1 MISFLERFK
10 LTKYQVN
17 PEGGTIYVDWNV
29 KNWLDSFKGEDYS
42 QKSLKE
48 IEIYKKITKSGFE
61 ENLMIKPPENFPT
74 ISLIVVTFNSEIWF
88 ENLKKMFIE
97 LSPWLHE
104 IIVVDNG
111 SIDGSLDG
119 LRKIEK
125 TIFFIENEIPK
136 SFAAAV
142 NQGCNMASGELFLI
156 INPDVQIP
164 KSSLWSLI
172 NFYQNN
178 SEAAAIV
185 PKLMLMKT
193 PGFING
199 IGNVVP
205 PFRWGYDLGLGHLDV
220 GQFDHIKEVP
230 SACFA
235 TVLIPR
241 EKWKIVGELDE
252 EYPMYYEDSD
262 WSYRA
267 RGLGYKILAETS
279 SIVYHAYRGNQE
291 NDEEMSKEK
300 LYNVTYGR
308 LRFVSKNIPKPYSYN
323 YFLSYAI
330 FDLLYFLYIMI
341 VKKFDLS
348 YAESLTRSWK
358 KTLYKFY
365 KKPQLNSR
373 LINNILLKNSN
384 FNPKILDG
392 FPIMNW
398 FYIKHMLY

>member
-156 INPDVQIP
+156 INPDVHIP

-267 RGLGYKILAETS
+267 RGLGYKILADTNS
-279 SIVYHAYRGNQE
+279 LIFHAFGGKNKRNSVI
-291 NDEEMSKEK
+291 SKAK
-300 LYNVTYGR
+300 LLHVTYGR
-308 LRFVSKNIPKPYSYN
+308 LTFVSKNIKSPLMYV
-323 YFLSYAI
+323 YFLRYFI
-330 FDLLYFLYIMI
+330 FDMIYII
-341 VKKFDLS
+341 YSFFIAGFRFRLSKSIILGWKKFLS
-348 YAESLTRSWK
+348 K
-358 KTLYKFY
+358 KISRHR
-365 KKPQLNSR
+365 LNSQPNKKYMEISKKLDP
-373 LINNILLKNSN
+373 LIRHGIPELRWQFIKN
-384 FNPKILDG
+384 KL
-392 FPIMNW
+392 
-398 FYIKHMLY
+398 